1 MLAPETLNELV
12 RRDSGLTTSLTT
24 AAWPALSVES
34 KLQVVQRVSEMGPG
48 GETPLWLVALALGD
62 PNEIVR
68 VWGLRWATLRPS
80 GEAVP
85 PRGVDAEASLQPAT
99 NTRPSELEA
108 SLHSEALAD
117 RSALVKASAR
127 GDGTVGFNTLSAMSH
142 FERLVALRRLRTADI
157 GSFYSWLHEAARTGL
172 PDGELA
178 QCAAE
183 FVAHEH
189 FRHELARADDPEEG
203 AEAASSEQALKL
215 AWDMFRQPLPAT
227 QRILAPVLP
236 TRLGR
241 HQMAVDELASLPEAA
256 LGVLMGVD
264 TTDKGIVELQSRVR
278 QHPNDFPRTVVEAL
292 AAMDS
297 QRKEHST
304 QQEFMRL
311 ATDLQR
317 QLLEGMQ
324 RQAANV
330 RPFVDRVRDRARE
343 IFR

>member
-24 AAWPALSVES
+24 AAWASLSVES
-34 KLQVVQRVSEMGPG
+34 KLQVVQRVSEMNPG

-68 VWGLRWATLRPS
+68 VWGLRWTTLRPS

-85 PRGVDAEASLQPAT
+85 PAGVDAEASTQPVS
-99 NTRPSELEA
+99 NTRPTELEA
-108 SLHSEALAD
+108 SLHSAALAD
-117 RSALVKASAR
+117 RSALVRASAR
-127 GDGTVGFNTLSAMSH
+127 GDSTVGFNALSAMSH
-142 FERLVALRRLRTADI
+142 FERLVFLRRLRTADI
-157 GSFYSWLHEAARTGL
+157 GSFFSWLHQAAGAGL

-178 QCAAE
+178 QCVAE
-183 FVAHEH
+183 FVAHDH
-189 FRHELARADDPEEG
+189 VRHELARGDDDEDG
-203 AEAASSEQALKL
+203 TEAVNSGQTLKL

-236 TRLGR
+236 TRLEG
-241 HQMAVDELASLPEAA
+241 HQVAVDELASLPEAA
-256 LGVLMGVD
+256 LALLIGVD
-264 TTDKGIVELQSRVR
+264 TADKGIVELQSRVR
-278 QHPNDFPRTVVEAL
+278 QHPNDFPRTVVQAL

-297 QRKEHST
+297 QRKKQSA
-304 QQEFMRL
+304 QQEFIRL

>member
-1 MLAPETLNELV
+1 
-12 RRDSGLTTSLTT
+12 
-24 AAWPALSVES
+24 
-34 KLQVVQRVSEMGPG
+34 
-48 GETPLWLVALALGD
+48 
-62 PNEIVR
+62 
-68 VWGLRWATLRPS
+68 
-80 GEAVP
+80 
-85 PRGVDAEASLQPAT
+85 
-99 NTRPSELEA
+99 
-108 SLHSEALAD
+108 
-117 RSALVKASAR
+117 
-127 GDGTVGFNTLSAMSH
+127 
-142 FERLVALRRLRTADI
+142 
-157 GSFYSWLHEAARTGL
+157 
-172 PDGELA
+172 
-178 QCAAE
+178 
-183 FVAHEH
+183 
-189 FRHELARADDPEEG
+189 
-203 AEAASSEQALKL
+203 
-215 AWDMFRQPLPAT
+215 MFRQPLPAT

-241 HQMAVDELASLPEAA
+241 HQVAVDELASLPEAA
-256 LGVLMGVD
+256 LAVLMGVD

-330 RPFVDRVRDRARE
+330 RPFVDRVRDRARD